1 MGMEKTGRTA
11 ACGGKR
17 PGMDMG
23 PGAAAAPEISIIVPV
38 YNTEKYLD
46 RCIRSI
52 VRQTFAD
59 FELILVDDGS
69 PDACPQMCD
78 MWAGRDSRIRVCHK
92 ENGGLSSARNAGL
105 AAARGNYI
113 GFVDSDDWIAADMYA
128 HLYELI
134 RANGADIASGRIRRV
149 RRRGREEAGEEERG
163 GKREAQI
170 WRKGRGERK
179 GGGRGERVSTAVYS
193 QEEFAEQFFKIHSNE
208 TVHYVVNKL
217 YQRDTVMR
225 MRFPKGL
232 INEDVEGFFKALAGA
247 ERIAVSDKTVYYYWE
262 NTEGISYQWF
272 SHKQMDLLAV
282 WRRVCGICRKE
293 KPEWLPYA
301 QLNYARA
308 NLGLLCRLALADRRR
323 NREYREERELL
334 LKNLRKC
341 RRKLLRSPIP
351 LSRKIAAQMMC
362 MSYGLTR
369 CLLRL
374 VQRCTRACLKIH
386 SWHLHAPLRG
396 IFGPNSLNAARCA
409 AFIWPKSPTKWHAQ
423 LPESNFQT
431 RSSGS
436 YQKFA

>member
-163 GKREAQI
+163 GKGSADLEKGQR
-170 WRKGRGERK
+170 RKKGRRQ
-179 GGGRGERVSTAVYS
+179 GRAR
-193 QEEFAEQFFKIHSNE
+193 IHS
-208 TVHYVVNKL
+208 
-217 YQRDTVMR
+217 
-225 MRFPKGL
+225 
-232 INEDVEGFFKALAGA
+232 
-247 ERIAVSDKTVYYYWE
+247 
-262 NTEGISYQWF
+262 
-272 SHKQMDLLAV
+272 
-282 WRRVCGICRKE
+282 RVQPGGVCR
-293 KPEWLPYA
+293 A
-301 QLNYARA
+301 
-308 NLGLLCRLALADRRR
+308 
-323 NREYREERELL
+323 
-334 LKNLRKC
+334 
-341 RRKLLRSPIP
+341 
-351 LSRKIAAQMMC
+351 
-362 MSYGLTR
+362 
-369 CLLRL
+369 
-374 VQRCTRACLKIH
+374 
-386 SWHLHAPLRG
+386 
-396 IFGPNSLNAARCA
+396 IFQNS
-409 AFIWPKSPTKWHAQ
+409 
-423 LPESNFQT
+423 FQ
-431 RSSGS
+431 
-436 YQKFA
+436 